1 MPCTNSA
8 PRPIWL
14 NNPEIGNMPYD
25 PEKHHRRSIRLK
37 GYDYTRAGAYF
48 ITIVTQNRACL
59 FGAVVEGRMRLN
71 PLGQIV
77 QECWLAIPDHFPH
90 ALLDEFVIMP
100 NHLHGIIVLQEME
113 NSVGARHAAPREPR
127 LEEFGKPV
135 AGSIPTIVRSFK
147 SAATKHINEYRGTPG
162 APVWQRNYYEHIIRN
177 DRSLHRIRG
186 YIATNPLRW
195 HLDRN
200 IHPTGTDPMDAE
212 WFG

>member
-25 PEKHHRRSIRLK
+25 SEKHHRRSIRLK
-37 GYDYTRAGAYF
+37 GYDYTRSGAYF

-113 NSVGARHAAPREPR
+113 NSVGARHVPRR
-127 LEEFGKPV
+127 RREEFGKPV
-135 AGSIPTIVRSFK
+135 PGSIPTIVRSFK

-177 DRSLHRIRG
+177 DRSLHRIRE